1 MSKKDKTAI
10 QLSVKTRDLLK
21 SYCNKYG
28 YKMSGFVEKLILEKI
43 NNENKDLYSMQKRK
57 ECR

>member
-21 SYCNKYG
+21 SYCEKYG
-28 YKMSGFVEKLILEKI
+28 YKMSGFVDKLILEKI
-43 NNENKDLYSMQKRK
+43 YEDIKQNTEKTQPNK
-57 ECR
+57 

>member
-1 MSKKDKTAI
+1 MNKKDKTAI

-21 SYCNKYG
+21 SYCEKYG
-28 YKMSGFVEKLILEKI
+28 YKMCGFVEKLILEKI
-43 NNENKDLYSMQKRK
+43 ENENKNLYSLPKRK

>member
-21 SYCNKYG
+21 SYCEKYG

-43 NNENKDLYSMQKRK
+43 KNEETNIRDK
-57 ECR
+57 